1 MDMNKKYSYLLVF
14 VALLLMGCSDHL
26 ADDAGTSDSAF
37 DASDI
42 QVGSVQLTTDADGVT
57 ATTRATAA
65 VDVDYLKAYLER
77 GLPIRYSQE
86 LTPTAFQFANLQLT
100 GDDYTITDWK
110 TETPAKWLYN
120 GKHYFQSTAWPTAI
134 IGATGEGTT
143 FDAADQSGDNYTAL
157 SEALAISPSFQ
168 VSATVGKITIPYSH
182 RMARVIAYILIDSTM
197 NTTLKNY
204 KVSSS
209 GETTDADDPTNT
221 GIRFK
226 GVKVLN
232 YLDSLST
239 NLSHGVN
246 VYFPRWTSVKSVI
259 PHYVGE
265 FASYD
270 HAGQTNLDD
279 ERFVYYYDSENKTY
293 IFPSDAE
300 AWNKAKASVDNQES
314 QYEVFDLG
322 GKVPVYDILVRP
334 TYTAKD
340 SVMYDELED
349 MASVAALTNSVE
361 FELELENGLKYTKTV
376 NIDLDMNKETVIYLR
391 IGKEAVDY
399 QATGQ
404 LKWEETVGS
413 QAYYGLDNT
422 PEFTLSQAGSS
433 WQRAYTNTS
442 NSVTTVADAH
452 TYDKQ
457 YLSYTDW
464 VSYFKQATEGGKHH
478 GDYFILN
485 SDITI
490 DVSKLPADF
499 VFTGHL
505 DAQGHTIT
513 LTDSKNT
520 GRTYI
525 FDGINGEY
533 TTVQES
539 DETQVWVANVHKETY
554 TYNGSTTYIW
564 VPTIGWRAEVL
575 NTAISGGRLYKS
587 NAIVTGNVNNCSDA
601 SDDVINHTPTTLP
614 TY

>member
-1 MDMNKKYSYLLVF
+1 M
-14 VALLLMGCSDHL
+14 
-26 ADDAGTSDSAF
+26 
-37 DASDI
+37 
-42 QVGSVQLTTDADGVT
+42 
-57 ATTRATAA
+57 
-65 VDVDYLKAYLER
+65 
-77 GLPIRYSQE
+77 
-86 LTPTAFQFANLQLT
+86 
-100 GDDYTITDWK
+100 
-110 TETPAKWLYN
+110 
-120 GKHYFQSTAWPTAI
+120 
-134 IGATGEGTT
+134 
-143 FDAADQSGDNYTAL
+143 
-157 SEALAISPSFQ
+157 
-168 VSATVGKITIPYSH
+168 
-182 RMARVIAYILIDSTM
+182 
-197 NTTLKNY
+197 
-204 KVSSS
+204 
-209 GETTDADDPTNT
+209 
-221 GIRFK
+221 
-226 GVKVLN
+226 
-232 YLDSLST
+232 
-239 NLSHGVN
+239 
-246 VYFPRWTSVKSVI
+246 
-259 PHYVGE
+259 GE

-300 AWNKAKASVDNQES
+300 AWNEAKASVDNQES
-314 QYEVFDLG
+314 QYEVFDLR

-349 MASVAALTNSVE
+349 TASVAALTNSVE

-413 QAYYGLDNT
+413 QAYYGLDNDA
-422 PEFTLSQAGSS
+422 EFTLSQAGSS

-442 NSVTTVADAH
+442 NSVTAVADAH

-457 YLSYTDW
+457 YLSDTDW
-464 VSYFKQATEGGKHH
+464 VSYFLQATEKGEHH

-485 SDITI
+485 SDVTI
-490 DVSKLPADF
+490 DVSELPADF

-533 TTVQES
+533 TTAQES
-539 DETQVWVANVHKETY
+539 DETQVWEANVHKETY
-554 TYNGSTTYIW
+554 NGGTTYIW
-564 VPTIGWRAEVL
+564 VPTKGWRAEVL

-587 NAIVTGNVNNCSDA
+587 DASVTGNVNNCSDA
-601 SDDVINHTPTTLP
+601 SGDVINHTPTTLP